1 MTLQDLQLKY
11 SLHFTEFRRRKGSVA
26 LDVIHKLEPN
36 SLHAKCTKHT
46 RLNTSQKKSRRF
58 HLICQKGNL
67 ASNRE
72 ICSLLNPHRGEM
84 GSSPVRE
91 RETDR
96 RLAAD
101 RSSYRKKETVSAKTK
116 LNEKTDTACGTMF
129 ALKQSC
135 QRGRDKSI
143 SDRFRYFH

>member
-1 MTLQDLQLKY
+1 MQSAQNIPDLIL
-11 SLHFTEFRRRKGSVA
+11 LR
-26 LDVIHKLEPN
+26 
-36 SLHAKCTKHT
+36 
-46 RLNTSQKKSRRF
+46 KKSRRF

-72 ICSLLNPHRGEM
+72 ICSLLNPQRGEV

-135 QRGRDKSI
+135 QKGAGQKHQWQIQIFSLEG
-143 SDRFRYFH
+143 FHSPES

>member
-1 MTLQDLQLKY
+1 MQSAQNIPDLIL
-11 SLHFTEFRRRKGSVA
+11 LR
-26 LDVIHKLEPN
+26 
-36 SLHAKCTKHT
+36 
-46 RLNTSQKKSRRF
+46 KKSRRF

-72 ICSLLNPHRGEM
+72 ICSLLNPHRGEV

-91 RETDR
+91 RETNR

-135 QRGRDKSI
+135 QRGRDKASVTDSDIFTRRI
-143 SDRFRYFH
+143 SLTRVVNLRLLMVAL